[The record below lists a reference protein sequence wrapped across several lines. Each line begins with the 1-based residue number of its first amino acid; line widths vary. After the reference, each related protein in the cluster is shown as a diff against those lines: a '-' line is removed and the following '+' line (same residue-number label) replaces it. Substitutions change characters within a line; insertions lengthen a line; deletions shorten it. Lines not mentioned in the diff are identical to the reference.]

1 MRRWCVF
8 SHTVI
13 LEACGG
19 VFRTSEVQDSDSNRK
34 MCGSYVD
41 KNSIFDCMHRKS
53 PLFWLGKLP
62 DLSQRGRCT
71 RNTTITVILQKLT
84 RPKPSPESA
93 GYAWLE
99 KQPGKTKFNHL
110 GKGSRSWLTELR
122 LIKPPTSLVF
132 DSPQL
137 KDKEIIQQSE
147 KLQTKSTA
155 LLVTSDPGSTVR
167 VKKKILSW

>member
-1 MRRWCVF
+1 MEVF
-8 SHTVI
+8 SEPQKYKTVI
-13 LEACGG
+13 QIGRCMEATLIKIAFSIACTEKVLSFDLENYLTC
-19 VFRTSEVQDSDSNRK
+19 RTKAS
-34 MCGSYVD
+34 
-41 KNSIFDCMHRKS
+41 FHR
-53 PLFWLGKLP
+53 PC
-62 DLSQRGRCT
+62 RCT
-71 RNTTITVILQKLT
+71 RNTTITVILKKLT

-122 LIKPPTSLVF
+122 LIKPSTSLVF

-137 KDKEIIQQSE
+137 KDKEIRQQSE

-167 VKKKILSW
+167 GKKKY